1 MSIDSTIKCSTCK
14 HWRGHKD
21 SAWGDCQWVVGTL
34 ECRLFQ
40 CVSCNDYKFRVPF
53 DPHEAKYYDHS
64 HKFKKLYQSAL
75 SKPLPEGVRVAVSK
89 ERDTKFNEEGH
100 PKVCVVKYSHVQTA
114 NGFKCAYYE
123 RK

>member
-1 MSIDSTIKCSTCK
+1 
-14 HWRGHKD
+14 
-21 SAWGDCQWVVGTL
+21 VGTL
-34 ECRLFQ
+34 ETRLFD

-75 SKPLPEGVRVAVSK
+75 SRPLPEGVRVVVSK

-100 PKVCVVKYSHVQTA
+100 PKVCVVKYSYIQTTKE
-114 NGFKCAYYE
+114 FKCAYYE
-123 RK
+123 RKY